1 MINPRSVHN
10 QSSLILQH
18 CLDTVVPTLD
28 ITISHDGSPFI
39 TGQSYNLICTV
50 TLENTTRT
58 PTVEWL
64 NPNNNPLH
72 SSSNITVG
80 DTVAVN
86 CSTYTT
92 TLQFTTLR
100 TFHGGQYSCQAT
112 IGAVNNTAAVDITVL
127 SKSMQSRHV
136 VMVLVSLLSSMLFFS
151 LNMTFAIVV
160 RS

>member
-10 QSSLILQH
+10 QTSLILQH

-39 TGQSYNLICTV
+39 AGQSYNLICTV

-64 NPNNNPLH
+64 NPNNNPLDNN
-72 SSSNITVG
+72 SNITVG

-100 TFHGGQYSCQAT
+100 TFLGGQYSCQAT
-112 IGAVNNTAAVDITVL
+112 IRAVNNTAPVNITVL
-127 SKSMQSRHV
+127 SKSMQSFNTL
-136 VMVLVSLLSSMLFFS
+136 MVLV
-151 LNMTFAIVV
+151 
-160 RS
+160 